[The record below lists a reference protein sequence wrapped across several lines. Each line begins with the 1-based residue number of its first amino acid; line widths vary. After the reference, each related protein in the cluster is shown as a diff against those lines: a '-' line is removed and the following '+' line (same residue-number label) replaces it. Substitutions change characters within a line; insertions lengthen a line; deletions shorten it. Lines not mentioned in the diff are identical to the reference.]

1 MIKET
6 KEHYF
11 DRLNK
16 LRYLTYRIER
26 LEKEREEL
34 NRQQEDLIMGPDSDE
49 WDLASSKTLSKW
61 GKEYREKFPTK

>member
-16 LRYLTYRIER
+16 LRYLNYRIER
-26 LEKEREEL
+26 LDREREEL
-34 NRQQEDLIMGPDSDE
+34 NRQQADLIMGPDADE
-49 WDLASSKTLSKW
+49 WELASSTTLIKW
-61 GKEYREKFPTK
+61 GKAYREKFPTK

>member
-16 LRYLTYRIER
+16 LRYLAYRIER
-26 LEKEREEL
+26 LEKERDEL
-34 NRQQEDLIMGPDSDE
+34 NRQQADLIMGPDSAE